1 MQVDGLGGSLSRP
14 DRRGG
19 VMSSVCVCRRGWR
32 CQGRLRGFGW
42 VPPNPKHSLGSYR
55 ALSHLVPLPY
65 TLPPRTVSPP
75 GFILPPS
82 SSPTPRPLPDPAP
95 APLGLVRPLP
105 HPSSTLL
112 GRGPSDPLA
121 RRTHLGR
128 NPSGACR
135 TCAVHPRPALSSP
148 PGPWAEAGR
157 SPPPTSRPGLS
168 APRPS
173 GQGPPC
179 GLARP
184 DPRRVPH
191 SPGSRPRPSSR
202 AQVSKPPLH

>member
-1 MQVDGLGGSLSRP
+1 MCVGGGGDVKGDSEASDGCHPAPNTLWAPIEPSPIWSLSR
-14 DRRGG
+14 
-19 VMSSVCVCRRGWR
+19 
-32 CQGRLRGFGW
+32 
-42 VPPNPKHSLGSYR
+42 
-55 ALSHLVPLPY
+55 

-95 APLGLVRPLP
+95 APLGLVRPLS

-112 GRGPSDPLA
+112 GPGPSDPLA

-148 PGPWAEAGR
+148 PGPGAEAGR

-202 AQVSKPPLH
+202 AQVSQPPLH